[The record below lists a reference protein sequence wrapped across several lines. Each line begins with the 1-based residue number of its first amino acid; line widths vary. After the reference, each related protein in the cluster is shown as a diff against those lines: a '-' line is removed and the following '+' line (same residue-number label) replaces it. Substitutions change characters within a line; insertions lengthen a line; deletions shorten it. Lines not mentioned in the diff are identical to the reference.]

1 MEVIYMFE
9 LLIDKL
15 KKEPRK
21 IVYPEG
27 TDARILE
34 SAARLKEGGFLT
46 PILIGNKD
54 EVTEAAKKGGFNIE
68 GIEIIDPLQYEG
80 FESLVD
86 TMVELRRGKMTR
98 EE

>member
-1 MEVIYMFE
+1 MFE

-34 SAARLKEGGFLT
+34 SAARLKDGGFLT

-54 EVTEAAKKGGFNIE
+54 
-68 GIEIIDPLQYEG
+68 
-80 FESLVD
+80 
-86 TMVELRRGKMTR
+86 
-98 EE
+98 